1 MATASLYTVY
11 VFCFA
16 AIELASPATG
26 GASSMGT
33 TLTPG
38 STWLF
43 VRSSHCI
50 KKAISLL
57 LYIDRIQRSSIRLT
71 KFRGLCVICPP
82 MPISRRGRSCHLLS
96 LGSAGISPSTGP
108 DGTTKLIFGLAVRG
122 SISSNFEKGSPSFS
136 RSHTE
141 FTKLE
146 MCHRSSTVVLS
157 ANEGIGV
164 PFTPVDMV
172 LKIVSILYGSSLLP
186 LKFQHL
192 CQSAG
197 WIGTPQSSFRLKGL
211 PSPRPSIPWHSTH
224 FLSTISW
231 APFSRLSLL

>member
-1 MATASLYTVY
+1 
-11 VFCFA
+11 
-16 AIELASPATG
+16 
-26 GASSMGT
+26 
-33 TLTPG
+33 
-38 STWLF
+38 
-43 VRSSHCI
+43 
-50 KKAISLL
+50 
-57 LYIDRIQRSSIRLT
+57 
-71 KFRGLCVICPP
+71 
-82 MPISRRGRSCHLLS
+82 MPISRRGRSCHFLS

-197 WIGTPQSSFRLKGL
+197 WIGNRSEEHTSELQSLAYLVCRLLLEKKKHN
-211 PSPRPSIPWHSTH
+211 PRPDTTST
-224 FLSTISW
+224 TYT
-231 APFSRLSLL
+231 

>member
-1 MATASLYTVY
+1 
-11 VFCFA
+11 
-16 AIELASPATG
+16 
-26 GASSMGT
+26 MGT

-108 DGTTKLIFGLAVRG
+108 DGTTKLIFGLAENQFFRAVR
-122 SISSNFEKGSPSFS
+122 
-136 RSHTE
+136 RSEEHTSE
-141 FTKLE
+141 LQ
-146 MCHRSSTVVLS
+146 
-157 ANEGIGV
+157 
-164 PFTPVDMV
+164 
-172 LKIVSILYGSSLLP
+172 SL
-186 LKFQHL
+186 
-192 CQSAG
+192 A
-197 WIGTPQSSFRLKGL
+197 
-211 PSPRPSIPWHSTH
+211 
-224 FLSTISW
+224 
-231 APFSRLSLL
+231 

>member
-1 MATASLYTVY
+1 
-11 VFCFA
+11 
-16 AIELASPATG
+16 
-26 GASSMGT
+26 MGT
-33 TLTPG
+33 TVTPG

-82 MPISRRGRSCHLLS
+82 IPMSRRGRSCHFLS

-197 WIGTPQSSFRLKGL
+197 WIGNPQSSFRLKGL